1 MPMNVK
7 TETDETYIRLAIRLA
22 KRAEGL
28 TSPNPIV
35 GAVLVKDNKIVGKGY
50 HKRAGLPHAEIEA
63 IKNAKENGFSP
74 EGSTLYVTL
83 EPCSTYGRTPPC
95 VEAII
100 REKIKKVVV
109 GATDPNPSHA
119 GKAYEILSAA
129 GIDVVHGVLESQCAE
144 LNEGFNHWIVYKTPY
159 VILKSAMTLDGKIA
173 TESGESKWITGE
185 AARQYSMRLRKLF
198 DAILVG
204 VNTIIADNPELTY
217 RGKRGVAKSLRR
229 IILDSNARTPISS
242 KVVSDNFSHLTTI
255 FVTETAPKERVDLL
269 KQHCNVIVAPQ
280 NNSRVDIQWVLKK
293 LGEEGVLTLLI
304 EGGGEVNA
312 SFLQAKAVH
321 RIIFF
326 YAPKI
331 LCGFKAPR
339 SIAGEG
345 FNSLNDV
352 VKLES
357 LKWQQIGN
365 DLMLNGLVRYS

>member
-1 MPMNVK
+1 MNVK
-7 TETDETYIRLAIRLA
+7 TKTDETYIRIAIRLA
-22 KRAEGL
+22 KRAEGM

-35 GAVLVKDNKIVGKGY
+35 GAVLVKDNKITGSGY

-74 EGSTLYVTL
+74 EGSVLYITL

-95 VEAII
+95 VEAIS

-129 GIDVVHGVLESQCAE
+129 GINVIHGILESQCAE
-144 LNEGFNHWIVYKTPY
+144 LNEGFNHWIVHKTPY
-159 VILKSAMTLDGKIA
+159 VILKSAMSLDGKIA

-185 AARQYSMRLRKLF
+185 AARQYSMRLRKLS

-217 RGKRGVAKSLRR
+217 RKKRGVAKSLRR

-242 KVVSDNFSHLTTI
+242 RVVSDNFSHLTTI
-255 FVTETAPKERVDLL
+255 FVTEIAPKERVNLL
-269 KQHCNVIVAPQ
+269 KQRCNVIIAPQ
-280 NNSRVDIQWVLKK
+280 NNSRVDIQWALRK
-293 LGEEGVLTLLI
+293 LGEEGVLTLLV
-304 EGGGEVNA
+304 EGGGQVNA

-357 LKWQQIGN
+357 LKWKQIGN
-365 DLMLNGLVRYS
+365 DLMFNGLVRYY